1 MLQLSTTVICTCP
14 FSIFQKP
21 DWSPGLQ
28 DPGRRSDMLIKRSQ
42 VLQGCWRRLA
52 LDLRIIGWPWIK
64 NCLMQWPCFKG
75 ADEYWR
81 YPTLLEN
88 DKVSLWRSCCFLLL
102 IATSIMRLYNSELA
116 ISPTKNSPWF
126 FWAIEGW
133 PWKEAWLQSVGVKR
147 FSAKTRVKPNDFRGQ
162 ELWLYY
168 GSYPDP
174 YSNTAREA
182 RSHALEL
189 PTHMIVKCT

>member
-14 FSIFQKP
+14 FSIFEKP

-102 IATSIMRLYNSELA
+102 IGFA
-116 ISPTKNSPWF
+116 ISPTKKYPWF
-126 FWAIEGW
+126 SGLSKIDLEKRHDFGQLGW
-133 PWKEAWLQSVGVKR
+133 
-147 FSAKTRVKPNDFRGQ
+147 NDFQPKRESNPTIFGVRS
-162 ELWLYY
+162 Y
-168 GSYPDP
+168 GCIMGAIQIHNIPTQLGRQGAMHWSYP
-174 YSNTAREA
+174 
-182 RSHALEL
+182 
-189 PTHMIVKCT
+189 PTW